1 MRKCNAWKSKTEQE
15 EGTDIKHTLKL
26 HVHVHNF
33 ISVVSNSI
41 LCSTLSRARYYKAV
55 YRYQNSMQWKWQMAM
70 KGVKRDM

>member
-1 MRKCNAWKSKTEQE
+1 MYTIS
-15 EGTDIKHTLKL
+15 
-26 HVHVHNF
+26 F
-33 ISVVSNSI
+33 SVVSNSI